1 MLEIARAFALGPHT
15 DRTIVFMATTAEEKG
30 LLGSEYYGL
39 HPRFPLAKTVAD
51 LNLDEI
57 SVFGP
62 SKNISVQGIPKNTLI
77 DMLEAVAKVAMF
89 HPPRIRNRDIFSAL
103 TISHS
108 RRSCFEPWIRRRP
121 YQWGGFIRVSG
132 HTGTTSRNSGAGET

>member
-77 DMLEAVAKVAMF
+77 DMLEAVAKGQGRYVSPAP
-89 HPPRIRNRDIFSAL
+89 HPEQGHFFRAGHFSFAAFL
-103 TISHS
+103 
-108 RRSCFEPWIRRRP
+108 F
-121 YQWGGFIRVSG
+121 
-132 HTGTTSRNSGAGET
+132 